1 MKPHSILSNLSIS
14 YTDRQMK
21 IPSPSKKRDV
31 HAGVDAHLFERMG
44 MPLILT
50 FILTRIP
57 LFRQLLDRKEMSGT
71 RMFIYSCL
79 FGLFGILG
87 VYAGVVVENGESSSS
102 FWLMRLTEEQALAHS
117 ALVGVVIGGLI
128 GGPRVGIGAGFWQ
141 EPICCISAATRGW
154 QERSPYRL
162 RAPWPGRGPIL
173 LAGAGDL
180 AGKSVIRRHVRPDP
194 AHGSYFDL
202 CE

>member
-1 MKPHSILSNLSIS
+1 MQELTS
-14 YTDRQMK
+14 
-21 IPSPSKKRDV
+21 
-31 HAGVDAHLFERMG
+31 HLFERMG
-44 MPLILT
+44 IFAHPDVYTDENSAVPPIAGPQRDVRHADVHLFLSVWPL
-50 FILTRIP
+50 RHP
-57 LFRQLLDRKEMSGT
+57 
-71 RMFIYSCL
+71 
-79 FGLFGILG
+79 G

-194 AHGSYFDL
+194 AHGRYFDL
-202 CE
+202 CG